1 MVTAD
6 QDPVVLLIIL
16 ILLAAG
22 MGFIVAGRRIEGE
35 ARAAAGWPVVIGH
48 LEECGVVE
56 CRPTRLED
64 PSTWDLRIRYSYVV
78 RGITHHSTR
87 YAFGYGGGID
97 DEKYRRVAEGL
108 KRNPQLS
115 VHYNP
120 LHPSEAVIST
130 DPQTGV
136 TKIGRGCWITA
147 AVATTLWVLTKC

>member
-1 MVTAD
+1 M
-6 QDPVVLLIIL
+6 LLVIL

-22 MGFIVAGRRIEGE
+22 MGFVAAGRKIEGE
-35 ARAAAGWPVVIGH
+35 ARTASGWPVVTGQ
-48 LEECGVVE
+48 LEECEVVE
-56 CRPTRLED
+56 CRAMKLED

-115 VHYNP
+115 VRYNP
-120 LHPSEAVIST
+120 AHPSEAVIST
-130 DPQTGV
+130 NPQTGL
-136 TKIGRGCWITA
+136 TRTGRGCWITA
-147 AVATTLWVLTKC
+147 AIAMALWLLTKC